1 MPPKPRSLLFDEA
14 QRVGQGG
21 CHFTGDE
28 LPYSCLAASAGFVPK
43 SGNSQTD
50 PNSVICNRLQQLRKL
65 PPGRAA
71 WVDADLRKFK
81 SLALQGLVDLITLH
95 DKAIERVV

>member
-14 QRVGQGG
+14 QRVGLGG

-28 LPYSCLAASAGFVPK
+28 LPYSCLAASAGFAPN

-50 PNSVICNRLQQLRKL
+50 PRAVMLRSVLRTIAEL
-65 PPGRAA
+65 
-71 WVDADLRKFK
+71 
-81 SLALQGLVDLITLH
+81 SHMGLT
-95 DKAIERVV
+95 